1 MEEREIERLFREHY
15 LDMYKLAQRYLY
27 DKEECK
33 DIVSDVFAN
42 LVHQQARMIPETI
55 RQYLMMS
62 VRNRCINAINQ
73 KKLRDRIKQLYVLEN
88 LSDSA
93 DGNANSAFSEEEE
106 RKRRQHE
113 FIQHHL
119 SQQDKDIFRMR
130 FIQEMPYQEM
140 MEVTGISRMAIYK
153 HLTHIIQQIEE
164 HFKPKNK

>member
-1 MEEREIERLFREHY
+1 MEEKEIERLFKAHY
-15 LDMYKLAQRYLY
+15 LDMYRFAQHYLY

-33 DIVSDVFAN
+33 DVVGDVFAT
-42 LVHQQARMIPETI
+42 LVHHKEKMLPETI

-62 VRNRCINAINQ
+62 VRNRCINVIKQ
-73 KKLRDRIKQLYVLEN
+73 KKLRDRIKQLYALKS

-93 DGNANSAFSEEEE
+93 DRNANSAFSEEEE
-106 RKRRQHE
+106 RKHRLHD

-130 FIQEMPYQEM
+130 FIQEMSYQEM

-153 HLTHIIQQIEE
+153 HLTRIIQQIEE

>member
-42 LVHQQARMIPETI
+42 LVHQQMRMIPETI

-73 KKLRDRIKQLYVLEN
+73 KKLRDKIKHLYAYEELPKSEDTNSEN
-88 LSDSA
+88 SSW
-93 DGNANSAFSEEEE
+93 EEE
-106 RKRRQHE
+106 RTHQIHD
-113 FIQHHL
+113 FINHHL
-119 SQQDKDIFRMR
+119 SPQDKDIFHMR
-130 FIQEMPYQEM
+130 FIDEMSYQEM
-140 MEVTGISRMAIYK
+140 MDVTGISRMAIYK
-153 HLTHIIQQIEE
+153 HLSRTFNLIKE
-164 HFKPKNK
+164 HFYHKDK